1 LKLSGTFSW
10 RPIVGTND
18 CEPIRH
24 AIGQLEV
31 RSAAKQVGSSKT
43 WRYAA
48 SA

>member
-1 LKLSGTFSW
+1 MRS
-10 RPIVGTND
+10 D
-18 CEPIRH
+18 M
-24 AIGQLEV
+24 EV